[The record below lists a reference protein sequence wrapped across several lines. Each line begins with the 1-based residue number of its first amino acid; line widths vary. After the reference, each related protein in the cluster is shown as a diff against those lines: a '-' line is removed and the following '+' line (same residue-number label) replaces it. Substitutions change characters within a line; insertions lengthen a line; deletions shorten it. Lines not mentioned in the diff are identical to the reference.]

1 MKRPVIVVHGGAWYV
16 PDRLRDDYREGC
28 RAAALHGWE
37 ILRAGGTAL
46 DAVEGAV
53 RILEDDPTYDAGTGS
68 YFNLAGEIELDA
80 IIVDGRTLN
89 FGAVAAVRQVQH
101 PISLARKVMELEAHN
116 FIVGRGAEALAEEL
130 GITRC
135 HPDLLQGRYEDPDD
149 EETWAPPGLEI
160 PAVPGLGVPSDTV
173 GAVALDLAGDF
184 AVATST
190 GGTPNKRPGRVGDSP
205 LIGSGAY
212 ADNRCGAAGATG
224 WGEKLMRIV
233 TSKTAC
239 DYLAQGLEAQEA
251 AEAVIGL
258 LEERVAGYGG
268 VILIDREGQV
278 GLAHNTPNLS
288 YAYIL
293 PDGAVVAGTEI

>member
-1 MKRPVIVVHGGAWYV
+1 MKRPCIVVHGGAWYV
-16 PDRLRDDYREGC
+16 PDRLRADYREGC
-28 RAAALHGWE
+28 RGAALRGWE

-46 DAVEGAV
+46 DAVETAV
-53 RILEDDPTYDAGTGS
+53 RLLEDDPTYDAGTGS

-80 IIVDGRTLN
+80 IIMDGRTLN

-101 PISLARKVMELEAHN
+101 PVSLARKVLELEAHN
-116 FIVGRGAEALAEEL
+116 FIVGRGAEALAQEL
-130 GITRC
+130 GIPRC
-135 HPDLLQGRYEDPDD
+135 HPDDLQGKYEDPDD

-160 PAVPGLGVPSDTV
+160 PAVPGLGIPSDTV
-173 GAVALDLAGDF
+173 GAVALDLAGDL

-205 LIGSGAY
+205 LVGSGAY
-212 ADNRCGAAGATG
+212 ADNSCGAAGATG

-233 TSKTAC
+233 TGKTAC
-239 DYLAQGLEAQEA
+239 DYLARGFEAQAA
-251 AEAVIGL
+251 AEAVIRL

-268 VILIDREGQV
+268 VILIDREGNV

-288 YAYIL
+288 YAYVL
-293 PDGAVVAGTEI
+293 PDGEVVAGTER